1 MGSLTQKYYN
11 FCISPKISSKF
22 FVYTDYI
29 ISIGYYNLYIVKT
42 NVLLQKQTS
51 CHLWKGDFDC
61 INLTVKFQYWSCGNA
76 QQNQKNPVAV
86 MKELRPLLLFSS
98 FFLNAGSELSL
109 RLSNA
114 HQTRRTTLLSS
125 WVDSW
130 KCVCVCVCV
139 CVFVVYFFIPFWFL

>member
-11 FCISPKISSKF
+11 FRISPQICSKF

-29 ISIGYYNLYIVKT
+29 ILIGYYNLYIVKT

-61 INLTVKFQYWSCGNA
+61 INLTVKFKYWSCGNA

-86 MKELRPLLLFSS
+86 MKELRPLLL
-98 FFLNAGSELSL
+98 L

-114 HQTRRTTLLSS
+114 HQTHRTTLLSS

-139 CVFVVYFFIPFWFL
+139 CVCSLFFHSLLISVKFQCFMHI